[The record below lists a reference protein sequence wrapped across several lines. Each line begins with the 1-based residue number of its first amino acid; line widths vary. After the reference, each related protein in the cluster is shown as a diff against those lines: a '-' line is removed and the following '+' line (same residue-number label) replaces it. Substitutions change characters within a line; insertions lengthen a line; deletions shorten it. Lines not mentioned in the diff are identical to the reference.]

1 MDLSVYIGVSV
12 DGFIATKEGSVDWL
26 MEQEEARPD
35 EDLGFESFLASCDC
49 MIMGRKTLDQVV
61 SFGEWVYEGKRVIV
75 LSNTLKKAPDLV
87 QDKIKIYN
95 GELEHLLD
103 QLEDEGIN
111 RVYVDGGTTIQSFLN
126 MSRITDLTITRVP
139 LLLGEGIP
147 LFANIEQRI
156 PLKHVSTETFSNGF
170 VQSVYKTIYSEN
182 TSSAA
187 NHC

>member
-1 MDLSVYIGVSV
+1 MDLSVYIGISV
-12 DGFIATKEGSVDWL
+12 DGFIATTEGSVDWL

-75 LSNTLKKAPDLV
+75 LSNTLKKAPSLV
-87 QDKIKIYN
+87 QGKIKIYN
-95 GELEHLLD
+95 GELGYLLD
-103 QLEDEGIN
+103 QLEDEGVKRI
-111 RVYVDGGTTIQSFLN
+111 YVDGGTTIQSFLK

-139 LLLGEGIP
+139 LLLGDGIP
-147 LFANIEQRI
+147 LFANIEKSI
-156 PLKHVSTETFSNGF
+156 PLKHVRTDTFSNGF
-170 VQSVYKTIYSEN
+170 VQTLYRTIYSEN
-182 TSSAA
+182 TSSAV